1 VVSSGVLTAIAVA
14 AGVVGVVVIVIFLVG
29 PRD

>member
-1 VVSSGVLTAIAVA
+1 VSSGVLTAIAIA
-14 AGVVGVVVIVIFLVG
+14 AGVVALVVVVLFLLG

>member
-1 VVSSGVLTAIAVA
+1 VSSGVLTAIAVA

>member
-1 VVSSGVLTAIAVA
+1 VSSGVLTAIAVA
-14 AGVVGVVVIVIFLVG
+14 AGVVGLAVILIFLFG

>member
-1 VVSSGVLTAIAVA
+1 MSSGVLTAIAVA
-14 AGVVGVVVIVIFLVG
+14 AGVVGLAVILIFLFG

>member
-1 VVSSGVLTAIAVA
+1 MSSGVLTGIAIA
-14 AGVVGVVVIVIFLVG
+14 AGVVGLVVLVLYLLG

>member
-1 VVSSGVLTAIAVA
+1 VSSGVLTAIAIA
-14 AGVVGVVVIVIFLVG
+14 AGVVGLVVIVLYLLG

>member
-1 VVSSGVLTAIAVA
+1 VSSGVLTAIAVA
-14 AGVVGVVVIVIFLVG
+14 AGVVGLIVIVIFLIG

>member
-1 VVSSGVLTAIAVA
+1 VSSGVLTGVAIA
-14 AGVVGVVVIVIFLVG
+14 AGVVGLAVILLYLFG

>member
-1 VVSSGVLTAIAVA
+1 VSSGLLTAIAIA
-14 AGVVGVVVIVIFLVG
+14 ASIVGLVVVVLFLLG

>member
-1 VVSSGVLTAIAVA
+1 VSSGVLTAIAIA
-14 AGVVGVVVIVIFLVG
+14 AGVVGLAVILAYLFG